1 MRRMYSEKQIKKIA
15 GLYKHE
21 LSIQCSKDGEFVHD
35 TYEDDF
41 YLIFYSI
48 DKTPLI
54 TEWIQNN
61 DDKDIISEPE
71 DIIKIISPLLKEDDG
86 TVYPYTI
93 RLQFISGSANEDN
106 NLINIAINIYSN
118 EETYTMDF
126 GLIYNDIQC
135 DSVRV
140 FDRVSLA

>member
-15 GLYKHE
+15 GNLYKHE
-21 LSIQCSKDGEFVHD
+21 LSIQCRKDGEFVHD

-54 TEWIQNN
+54 TEWIQNIDN
-61 DDKDIISEPE
+61 KNIIPKLE

-93 RLQFISGSANEDN
+93 KLQLVSGNSDEND
-106 NLINIAINIYSN
+106 NLIDVAINIYSN
-118 EETYTMDF
+118 EETYTMEF
-126 GLIYNDIQC
+126 CQYYKI
-135 DSVRV
+135 
-140 FDRVSLA
+140 

>member
-15 GLYKHE
+15 GNLYKHE
-21 LSIQCSKDGEFVHD
+21 LSIQCRKDGEFVHD

-61 DDKDIISEPE
+61 DNKDIISEPE
-71 DIIKIISPLLKEDDG
+71 DIIKIISPLLKEDDA
-86 TVYPYTI
+86 VFFK
-93 RLQFISGSANEDN
+93 QKKQ
-106 NLINIAINIYSN
+106 
-118 EETYTMDF
+118 F
-126 GLIYNDIQC
+126 GL
-135 DSVRV
+135 VHGR
-140 FDRVSLA
+140 